1 MIAAGIKAVRAY
13 TKSKIKKTKNFTNTL
28 NAANKMGKAPIFLKH
43 KAKIAASKVGSFVKK
58 EAKDMYNFAKE
69 DPLIAVPA
77 AVTGLGLGLGLNYLT
92 KNTNK
97 KGMNK
102 EINKIQREKKA
113 GKKNTTKDLTN
124 RLARSQRY

>member
-1 MIAAGIKAVRAY
+1 MI
-13 TKSKIKKTKNFTNTL
+13 
-28 NAANKMGKAPIFLKH
+28 GKAAIFLKH
-43 KAKIAASKVGSFVKK
+43 RAGKIGGMFRGKNLKNKATLAKVKVKKAGTKVGSFVKK
-58 EAKDMYNFAKE
+58 EAKDMYNFSK
-69 DPLIAVPA
+69 DFPLIAGGS
-77 AVTGLGLGLGLNYLT
+77 AVAGLGLGTGINYFIN
-92 KNTNK
+92 NTNK

>member
-58 EAKDMYNFAKE
+58 EAKE
-69 DPLIAVPA
+69 AVDFYKFSPGLA
-77 AVTGLGLGLGLNYLT
+77 IGTAVTGLSLGTGLNYLT

-97 KGMNK
+97 K
-102 EINKIQREKKA
+102 ELKK
-113 GKKNTTKDLTN
+113 KK
-124 RLARSQRY
+124 